1 MAQFRTLFSLI
12 SIISASM
19 AYGQDS
25 TRTLTIPLFVADS
38 IIADLERL
46 NQYKV
51 VTKIQDKEINMMARQ
66 IQAKDSIITFQQ
78 TECRS
83 RLFLSEVKTND
94 LKVALGDEKKRRK
107 ANGIWRNV
115 FILTTA
121 GALYLAITNQY

>member
-46 NQYKV
+46 DQYKV

-107 ANGIWRNV
+107 VNGIWRDV
-115 FILTTA
+115 FIGTTLLLTF
-121 GALYLAITNQY
+121 IIVKP